1 MKKTILAMAVASVV
15 AAPAMADVS
24 ISGKVEQLFTSTDST
39 TASSDQLQGATDAAL
54 NFKASEDLGNGMSAF
69 ADIRTDFDAANGGQN
84 TLDTKVGLTGGFGTV
99 VVGRMEAFS
108 EAKITSMTDVLGGTL
123 VEVEQDSAARAD
135 DAIAYVSPAMN
146 GLTVGVAG
154 YSVVNTSVTDDDA
167 FDIQELALMYAN
179 GPLAVNVS
187 KTDANASAQSALGV
201 GDASSLGIKYTAGD
215 LAVSGV
221 WQDIEDESST
231 VGNDNTNYALAA
243 VYTMGSNSVALGYVE
258 NESQDGTTDDNTTA
272 LELRHNF
279 SGRTRAY
286 AGATWDDNATSSTE
300 TDTVFFG
307 LEHSF

>member
-69 ADIRTDFDAANGGQN
+69 ATTRLDADGASGAIA
-84 TLDTKVGLTGGFGTV
+84 TLDTTVGITGGFGTV
-99 VVGRMEAFS
+99 VAGRMEAFS
-108 EAKITSMTDVLGGTL
+108 EAKIMSMVDVLGGTS
-123 VEVEQDSAARAD
+123 VEPEQDSAGRAD

-187 KTDANASAQSALGV
+187 KTDANAYAQSALGV
-201 GDASSLGIKYTAGD
+201 GDASSVGIKYTAGD

-231 VGNDNTNYALAA
+231 VSKDNTNYALAA

-258 NESQDGTTDDNTTA
+258 NESQNGTTDDNTTA

>member
-69 ADIRTDFDAANGGQN
+69 ATTRLDADGASGAIA
-84 TLDTKVGLTGGFGTV
+84 TLDTTVGITGGFGTV
-99 VVGRMEAFS
+99 VAGRMEAFS
-108 EAKITSMTDVLGGTL
+108 EAKIMSMVDVLGGTS
-123 VEVEQDSAARAD
+123 VEPEQDSAGRAD

-154 YSVVNTSVTDDDA
+154 YSVVNTSVIEDEA

-187 KTDANASAQSALGV
+187 KTDANAYAQSALGV
-201 GDASSLGIKYTAGD
+201 GDASSVGIKYTAGD

-221 WQDIEDESST
+221 WQDIDDESST

-258 NESQDGTTDDNTTA
+258 NENQAGTTDDSTTA

>member
-201 GDASSLGIKYTAGD
+201 GDASSVGIKYTAGD

-221 WQDIEDESST
+221 WQDIDDESST

>member
-69 ADIRTDFDAANGGQN
+69 ATTRLDADGASGAIS
-84 TLDTKVGLTGGFGTV
+84 TLDTTVGITGGFGTV
-99 VVGRMEAFS
+99 VAGRMEAFS
-108 EAKITSMTDVLGGTL
+108 EAKIMSMVDVLGGTS
-123 VEVEQDSAARAD
+123 VEPEQDSAKRAD

-179 GPLAVNVS
+179 GPFAVNFS

-221 WQDIEDESST
+221 WQDIEDESSL

-258 NESQDGTTDDNTTA
+258 NESQNGTTDDNTTA

>member
-69 ADIRTDFDAANGGQN
+69 ATTRLDADGASGAIA
-84 TLDTKVGLTGGFGTV
+84 TLDTTVGITGGFGTV
-99 VVGRMEAFS
+99 VAGRMEAFS

-201 GDASSLGIKYTAGD
+201 GDASSVGIKYTAGD

-221 WQDIEDESST
+221 WQDIDDESST

>member
-69 ADIRTDFDAANGGQN
+69 ATTRLDADGASGAIS
-84 TLDTKVGLTGGFGTV
+84 TLDTTVGITGGFGTV
-99 VVGRMEAFS
+99 VAGRMEAFS
-108 EAKITSMTDVLGGTL
+108 EAKIMSMVDVLGGTS
-123 VEVEQDSAARAD
+123 VEPEQDSAARAD

-201 GDASSLGIKYTAGD
+201 GDASSVGIKYTAGD

-221 WQDIEDESST
+221 WQDIDDESST

-258 NESQDGTTDDNTTA
+258 NEGQDGTTDNNTTA

>member
-39 TASSDQLQGATDAAL
+39 TASSDQLQGASDAKL
-54 NFKASEDLGNGMSAF
+54 VFSASEDLGEGLSAF
-69 ADIRTDFDAANGGQN
+69 ASA
-84 TLDTKVGLTGGFGTV
+84 TLDTDTIGTTQDVKVGLTGGFGTV
-99 VVGRMEAFS
+99 VAGRMEAFS
-108 EAKITSMTDVLGGTL
+108 EAKIMSMVDVLGGTS
-123 VEVEQDSAARAD
+123 VEPENDSAGRAD

-221 WQDIEDESST
+221 WQDIDDESST